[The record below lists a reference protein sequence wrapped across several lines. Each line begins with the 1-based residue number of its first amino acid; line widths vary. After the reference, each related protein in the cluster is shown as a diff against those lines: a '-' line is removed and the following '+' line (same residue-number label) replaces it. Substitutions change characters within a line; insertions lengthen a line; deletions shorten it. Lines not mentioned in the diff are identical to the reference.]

1 MTEKY
6 AISLDVSIPQG
17 TIKRPP
23 PAIGLSSELQFQ
35 FHKVRLKDV
44 LIRENFACA
53 ILFQFHKVRLKEK
66 DNSACYNCAMFQFHK
81 VRLKDLAI
89 VRVVADGNAFQFHK
103 VRLKEK

>member
-35 FHKVRLKDV
+35 FHKVRLKAGWV
-44 LIRENFACA
+44 LYQLLVQVE
-53 ILFQFHKVRLKEK
+53 FQFHKVRLKVDNEK
-66 DNSACYNCAMFQFHK
+66 RYIPGIFLVSIPQGTIK
-81 VRLKDLAI
+81 R
-89 VRVVADGNAFQFHK
+89 
-103 VRLKEK
+103 